1 MTDLGEQYVDFQ
13 CPRCGAGLRAR
24 VSKGGRKLPCPKCTL
39 LVEVPRSD
47 PPDIEWDGQEE
58 YALRGLND
66 VAGTIP
72 AEQHSGAVIPVS
84 LPPEEPP
91 AQPRANEPGEKRAE
105 PAAGYS
111 ERPKLPRH
119 PMITGVFTFLFQ
131 LGTVVFAVT
140 LSVLA
145 AAVLGFG
152 VMALGFGTV
161 ATVPTWT
168 FSMLMSVAAIVLGV
182 IWLIV
187 ASECLLCI
195 LQDSAA
201 GNTRIE
207 NWPDAVWLDWI
218 GDSFYLIT
226 SGVGSAGIGLGAVWL
241 CGRIEVQTRIP
252 LPLGVF
258 VFFPILLLSTLETQS
273 PLVPISPIVLR
284 SLFRSCSTWAVFYF
298 EAAFVVLVPAGLLWL
313 TNALRYSA
321 DLGGAGAQVFVLVI
335 SATAAAVVISAMIY
349 FRLLGRLAWVC
360 AEDLRAA
367 QKEDEDFD
375 GDGSDEDE
383 DEDEDDAPDIRP
395 TPVNDF

>member
-1 MTDLGEQYVDFQ
+1 MADLGERQVEFP

-24 VSKGGRKLPCPKCTL
+24 ASKGGRKLPCPKCRFP
-39 LVEVPRSD
+39 VEVPRSD
-47 PPDIEWDGQEE
+47 PPEIEWDGQEE
-58 YALRGLND
+58 YSLRPMND
-66 VAGTIP
+66 LPGEIP
-72 AEQHSGAVIPVS
+72 SEQHSGAVIPVS

-91 AQPRANEPGEKRAE
+91 AERRAEEPAEKRAE
-105 PAAGYS
+105 PAAGFS

-119 PMITGVFTFLFQ
+119 PMITGVLTFLFQ

-152 VMALGFGTV
+152 VMALGFATV

-168 FSMLMSVAAIVLGV
+168 FSMLMSVAAIVLST

-187 ASECLLCI
+187 ASGCLLCI

-201 GNTRIE
+201 GNPRIE

-218 GDSFYLIT
+218 GDSFYIIT
-226 SGVGSAGIGLGAVWL
+226 SGVFSAGIGVAVVWVCGQMGA
-241 CGRIEVQTRIP
+241 QTRIP
-252 LPLGVF
+252 LLLGPF

-273 PLVPISPIVLR
+273 PLLPISPIVLR
-284 SLFRSCSTWAVFYF
+284 SMLRSWSTWAVFYF
-298 EAAFVVLVPAGLLWL
+298 EAAFVVMVPAGLLWL
-313 TNALRYSA
+313 TNALRYSG
-321 DLGGAGAQVFVLVI
+321 DFGGVGTQVLVLMI
-335 SATAAAVVISAMIY
+335 SATAVAVVASAMIY

-367 QKEDEDFD
+367 EKEDEDFD
-375 GDGSDEDE
+375 GEETDEDE
-383 DEDEDDAPDIRP
+383 DSDPGIRP